1 MIRLRR
7 KAIRDNVLIG
17 QEYENSA
24 YATGKDANPILKDL
38 IGETSLFWWIVPEKG
53 LPLLGAIGGGPRVIE
68 ALMRCFSHSDT
79 FQGLRELRK
88 MPMCARK

>member
-1 MIRLRR
+1 MLPSVPPREAVTEVPADMELLPVPLEQRYSDFWESLEWHLSVIRLRR

-38 IGETSLFWWIVPEKG
+38 IGETSLF
-53 LPLLGAIGGGPRVIE
+53 
-68 ALMRCFSHSDT
+68 
-79 FQGLRELRK
+79 
-88 MPMCARK
+88 